1 MIYFNIPEVRKYLEK
16 HSEVYTLRKKRH
28 EGIDLA
34 VIGNYFMHKPLFP
47 VIVELIG
54 KSSTTLLKKH
64 VKKSGMKSATAWDE
78 LAKRLSGKGL
88 YMYRVY
94 KV

>member
-1 MIYFNIPEVRKYLEK
+1 MIYFNISEVRKYLEK
-16 HSEVYTLRKKRH
+16 HDEVYTLRKQRR

-34 VIGNYFMHKPLFP
+34 VTGNYFIHKPLFP

-54 KSSTTLLKKH
+54 KSSETLIKKY

-88 YMYRVY
+88 YMYHIR